1 MADLD
6 AIFAQDDPVAVVLDL
21 FPLTQQRLT
30 EVGFDGLHPA
40 ARLLFCLVELDQ
52 EVQNGGF
59 IQYLSNSS
67 GDRAGPTRAALETLG
82 ATQSLAL
89 LDEVIARIGPKSA
102 DPDRGVRATVIDDLG
117 EEEYDE
123 IDELNDAYYED
134 PDGLFAAIVEHCRG
148 HRDAFV

>member
-6 AIFAQDDPVAVVLDL
+6 AIFGQDDPVAIVLDL
-21 FPLTQQRLT
+21 FPITQERLA

-40 ARLLFCLVELDQ
+40 ARLLFCLVEFDQ

-59 IQYLSNSS
+59 IQYLGNSS
-67 GDRAGPTRAALETLG
+67 GDRAAATRAALETLG

-89 LDEVIARIGPKSA
+89 LDEVVARIGPKSM
-102 DPDRGVRATVIDDLG
+102 DSDRSVRATVIDALG

-134 PDGLFAAIVEHCRG
+134 PDGLFAAIVTHCHG
-148 HRDAFV
+148 HREAFG